1 MKILQASKI
10 IQSLI
15 DLRNM
20 ATDDMSLAAPYVY
33 PMWRPGNDYKLGDRV
48 LYEDAL
54 YRVITPHTSQETWT
68 PVTATSLFAKVLIP
82 DENVIPEW
90 EQPSSTNTY
99 KTGDKVLHN
108 GKTWVSNVD
117 NNSWEPGVYG
127 WDEVT

>member
-20 ATDDMSLAAPYVY
+20 ATDEMSLAAPYIY
-33 PMWRPGNDYKLGDRV
+33 PMWRPGVDYKLGDRV
-48 LYEDAL
+48 LHEDVL
-54 YRVITPHTSQETWT
+54 YRVLTPHTSQETWT
-68 PVTATSLFAKVLIP
+68 PITATSLFAKVLIP

-117 NNSWEPGVYG
+117 NNNWEPGVYG
-127 WDEVT
+127 WDEIT